1 LATSCHLF
9 GKRVE
14 INRVQQIIEL
24 LIEEEILREAVKI
37 RGSGYMSFGRFLTAV
52 VLTWALISGAHAQ
65 APGSTEQDTP
75 DYLIQP
81 GDLLE
86 ISVWREEYLEREVV
100 VQPDGKIS
108 FPLAGILNAAGTNVN
123 AVQELVAAR
132 LAQYIPDP
140 VVTVSIKEINGNRVY
155 VLGQVQRPGQFI
167 MNPTIDVIQ
176 ALALAGGT
184 TPFAEL
190 NEIKILRRE
199 GGSQQLISFRYADM
213 ARGRNL
219 EQNIIL
225 QSGDVII
232 VP

>member
-1 LATSCHLF
+1 MPICRT
-9 GKRVE
+9 
-14 INRVQQIIEL
+14 
-24 LIEEEILREAVKI
+24 ILRATLPVAFI
-37 RGSGYMSFGRFLTAV
+37 LIFHLMPQTA
-52 VLTWALISGAHAQ
+52 LAQ
-65 APGSTEQDTP
+65 TP
-75 DYLIQP
+75 ETGTNQKASYAIQA

-86 ISVWREEYLEREVV
+86 ISVWREEYLEREVI

-108 FPLAGILNAAGTNVN
+108 FPLVGTLDAAGSTV
-123 AVQELVAAR
+123 AEVQDRVAAR

-140 VVTVSIKEINGNRVY
+140 VVTVSIKEIRGNRVY
-155 VLGQVQRPGQFI
+155 VLGQVQNPGQFI
-167 MNPTIDVIQ
+167 MNPMVDVMQ

-190 NEIKILRRE
+190 NDIKILRRT
-199 GGSQQLISFRYADM
+199 GSIQRLIEFRYSDIS
-213 ARGRNL
+213 RGRNL

>member
-1 LATSCHLF
+1 MF
-9 GKRVE
+9 
-14 INRVQQIIEL
+14 
-24 LIEEEILREAVKI
+24 
-37 RGSGYMSFGRFLTAV
+37 FGRLITAV
-52 VLTWALISGAHAQ
+52 VVLITLSAEAFAQ
-65 APGSTEQDTP
+65 EPTP
-75 DYLIQP
+75 QGIGGTDYLIQP

-86 ISVWREEYLEREVV
+86 ISVWREEYLERDVV

-108 FPLAGILNAAGTNVN
+108 FPLVGILIAANTSVD
-123 AVQELVAAR
+123 AVQSLVAER

-155 VLGQVQRPGQFI
+155 VLGQVQNPGQFI

-199 GGSQQLISFRYADM
+199 GGSQRLIEFRYADM

>member
-1 LATSCHLF
+1 MLF
-9 GKRVE
+9 GRLV
-14 INRVQQIIEL
+14 
-24 LIEEEILREAVKI
+24 
-37 RGSGYMSFGRFLTAV
+37 TAV
-52 VLTWALISGAHAQ
+52 IVSFALTTALQAQ
-65 APGSTEQDTP
+65 VSQSADDSSPHYS
-75 DYLIQP
+75 IQP

-86 ISVWREEYLEREVV
+86 ISVWREEYLEKDVV
-100 VQPDGKIS
+100 VQPDGRIS
-108 FPLAGILNAAGTNVN
+108 FPLVGTLNAGGTTVDT
-123 AVQELVAAR
+123 VQARVAER

-140 VVTVSIKEINGNRVY
+140 VVTVSIKEIRGNRVY
-155 VLGQVQRPGQFI
+155 VLGQVNNPGQFI
-167 MNPTIDVIQ
+167 MNPTVDVVQ

-199 GGSQQLISFRYADM
+199 GNSQTLTEFRYADL

-225 QSGDVII
+225 RSGDVVI

>member
-1 LATSCHLF
+1 MLF
-9 GKRVE
+9 GRIV
-14 INRVQQIIEL
+14 
-24 LIEEEILREAVKI
+24 
-37 RGSGYMSFGRFLTAV
+37 TAV
-52 VLTWALISGAHAQ
+52 IVSFALTTAIQAQ
-65 APGSTEQDTP
+65 VSQSADNSSPHYS
-75 DYLIQP
+75 IQP

-86 ISVWREEYLEREVV
+86 ISVWGEENLEKDVV

-108 FPLAGILNAAGTNVN
+108 FPLAGVLGAAGTTIE
-123 AVQELVAAR
+123 AVQARVTER

-140 VVTVSIKEINGNRVY
+140 VITVSIKEIRGNRVY
-155 VLGQVQRPGQFI
+155 VLGQVQNPGVFI
-167 MNPTIDVIQ
+167 MNPTLDVIQ

-190 NEIKILRRE
+190 NDIKILRRE
-199 GGSQQLISFRYADM
+199 GNSQTLVEFRYADM

-225 QSGDVII
+225 RSGDVII

>member
-1 LATSCHLF
+1 MRFA
-9 GKRVE
+9 
-14 INRVQQIIEL
+14 
-24 LIEEEILREAVKI
+24 
-37 RGSGYMSFGRFLTAV
+37 RFLAIAMI
-52 VLTWALISGAHAQ
+52 VLALPHPSYAQ
-65 APGSTEQDTP
+65 LSESADEESSF
-75 DYLIQP
+75 YSIQP

-86 ISVWREEYLEREVV
+86 ISMWKEEYLDREVV

-108 FPLAGILNAAGTNVN
+108 FPLAGVLKASGSTVEE
-123 AVQELVAAR
+123 VQARVAER
-132 LAQYIPDP
+132 LAKYIPDP
-140 VVTVSIKEINGNRVY
+140 VVTVSIKEIRGNRVY
-155 VLGQVQRPGQFI
+155 VLGQVQSPGQFI
-167 MNPTIDVIQ
+167 MNPTLDVMQ

-190 NEIKILRRE
+190 NEIKILRR
-199 GGSQQLISFRYADM
+199 SADTQTLIEFRYADI

>member
-1 LATSCHLF
+1 MLF
-9 GKRVE
+9 GR
-14 INRVQQIIEL
+14 
-24 LIEEEILREAVKI
+24 LI
-37 RGSGYMSFGRFLTAV
+37 TAV
-52 VLTWALISGAHAQ
+52 IVSFALTTPTLAQ
-65 APGSTEQDTP
+65 DLPATRDTTFH
-75 DYLIQP
+75 YAIQP

-86 ISVWREEYLEREVV
+86 ISVWREEYLEREVA
-100 VQPDGKIS
+100 VQPDGRIS
-108 FPLAGILNAAGTNVN
+108 FPLVGVLDAAGTTVET
-123 AVQELVAAR
+123 VQARVAER

-140 VVTVSIKEINGNRVY
+140 VVTVSIKEIRGNRVY
-155 VLGQVQRPGQFI
+155 VLGQVQSPGVFI
-167 MNPTIDVIQ
+167 MNPTLDVIQ

-190 NEIKILRRE
+190 NEIRILRRN
-199 GGSQQLISFRYADM
+199 GKSQALIEFRYADM

>member
-1 LATSCHLF
+1 MLF
-9 GKRVE
+9 GRLV
-14 INRVQQIIEL
+14 
-24 LIEEEILREAVKI
+24 
-37 RGSGYMSFGRFLTAV
+37 TAFIV
-52 VLTWALISGAHAQ
+52 SIAFASTALAQ
-65 APGSTEQDTP
+65 DPTS

-86 ISVWREEYLEREVV
+86 ISVWGEENLEKEVV

-108 FPLAGILNAAGTNVN
+108 FPLAGVLSAAGTTIE
-123 AVQELVAAR
+123 AVQARVSER
-132 LAQYIPDP
+132 LAQYIPNP
-140 VVTVSIKEINGNRVY
+140 VVTVSIKEIRGNRVY
-155 VLGQVQRPGQFI
+155 VLGQVQSPGVFI
-167 MNPTIDVIQ
+167 MNPTLDVIQ

-190 NEIKILRRE
+190 NEIKILRRV
-199 GGSQQLISFRYADM
+199 GDSQTLTEFRYADM

-225 QSGDVII
+225 RSGDVII

>member
-1 LATSCHLF
+1 M
-9 GKRVE
+9 G
-14 INRVQQIIEL
+14 
-24 LIEEEILREAVKI
+24 
-37 RGSGYMSFGRFLTAV
+37 FGRLLTAV
-52 VLTWALISGAHAQ
+52 IAAFAVVSVSHAQ
-65 APGSTEQDTP
+65 DPQAGAAPQM
-75 DYLIQP
+75 DYRIQS
-81 GDLLE
+81 GDILE

-108 FPLAGILNAAGTNVN
+108 FPLAGT
-123 AVQELVAAR
+123 LVAAGSTVEGVQSRVAER
-132 LAQYIPDP
+132 LTEYIPDP

-155 VLGQVQRPGQFI
+155 VLGQVQNPGQFI
-167 MNPTIDVIQ
+167 MNPTLDVIQ

-184 TPFAEL
+184 TPFADL

-199 GGSQQLISFRYADM
+199 GDTQALVEFRYADL

>member
-1 LATSCHLF
+1 MPICRT
-9 GKRVE
+9 
-14 INRVQQIIEL
+14 
-24 LIEEEILREAVKI
+24 ILRATLPVAI
-37 RGSGYMSFGRFLTAV
+37 ILIFQLMPQTA
-52 VLTWALISGAHAQ
+52 LAQ
-65 APGSTEQDTP
+65 TP
-75 DYLIQP
+75 ETGTNQKASYAIQA

-86 ISVWREEYLEREVV
+86 ISVWREEYLEREVI

-108 FPLAGILNAAGTNVN
+108 FPLVGTLDAAGSTV
-123 AVQELVAAR
+123 AEVQDRVAAR

-140 VVTVSIKEINGNRVY
+140 VVTVSIKEIRGNRVY
-155 VLGQVQRPGQFI
+155 VLGQVQNPGQFI
-167 MNPTIDVIQ
+167 MNPMVDVMQ

-190 NEIKILRRE
+190 NDIKILRRT
-199 GGSQQLISFRYADM
+199 GSIQRLIEFRYSDIS
-213 ARGRNL
+213 RGRNL

>member
-1 LATSCHLF
+1 MKL
-9 GKRVE
+9 
-14 INRVQQIIEL
+14 
-24 LIEEEILREAVKI
+24 
-37 RGSGYMSFGRFLTAV
+37 GRLLTAV
-52 VLTWALISGAHAQ
+52 LVSCALAPYIFAQ
-65 APGSTEQDTP
+65 EPAASNDNVV
-75 DYLIQP
+75 DYRIQP

-86 ISVWREEYLEREVV
+86 ISVWREDYLERQVV

-108 FPLAGILNAAGTNVN
+108 FPLVGILNAAGTTVE
-123 AVQELVAAR
+123 AVQMLVAQR

-199 GGSQQLISFRYADM
+199 DGTQRLISFRFADM

>member
-1 LATSCHLF
+1 MVFGRLVTAVIVSFALTPYTLAQDLQSTSDATSHY
-9 GKRVE
+9 
-14 INRVQQIIEL
+14 
-24 LIEEEILREAVKI
+24 A
-37 RGSGYMSFGRFLTAV
+37 
-52 VLTWALISGAHAQ
+52 
-65 APGSTEQDTP
+65 
-75 DYLIQP
+75 IQP

-86 ISVWREEYLEREVV
+86 ISVWREEYLEIEVV
-100 VQPDGKIS
+100 VQPDGRIS
-108 FPLAGILNAAGTNVN
+108 FPLVGVLNAAGTTVET
-123 AVQELVAAR
+123 VQARVAER

-140 VVTVSIKEINGNRVY
+140 VVTVSIKEIRGNRVY
-155 VLGQVQRPGQFI
+155 VLGQVQSPGVFI
-167 MNPTIDVIQ
+167 MNPTLDVIQ

-190 NEIKILRRE
+190 NEIKILRRS
-199 GGSQQLISFRYADM
+199 GRSQTLIEFRYADM